1 MNIPEDINT
10 VATPEWV
17 LLPSPDRAKKIE
29 EYYTALHFK
38 LNWNGKEKALQDST
52 VLERAVG
59 EAKLK
64 ALENVTDLSEATET
78 AVLRF
83 LQSAK
88 EDGWYRFAEY
98 DDIRQMIDDKLQKA
112 IERSPNSG
120 MAHELADLLN
130 IISQLEKMGISKELV
145 LGVKDNISKARDATR
160 PLKAILESNAP
171 KKQKL
176 EEIREIL
183 SDVVDEQVSA
193 RGFRDLIAERMGKVK
208 RKTPPPVEAAIYL
221 IPGGKEIIVIQ
232 SDKEHTRAI
241 EHALRGIV
249 TDLDF
254 RDPITLQREIAELT
268 MPRTAGLA
276 RHAIV
281 DGGLEQPIPD
291 GLLMPTPEEM
301 LAGIMTAAAR
311 FRVMLEQVED
321 QVLYVPLYTLDKVE
335 PDNMRAWVE
344 KSLQYRLEE
353 DVDVLAFLQGL
364 VTTYYSVPPDALALL
379 PSRKLDV
386 MVGYSGSTVRLVLRV
401 EYVA

>member
-1 MNIPEDINT
+1 MNIPEDIDT
-10 VATPEWV
+10 YKTPEWV

-29 EYYTALHFK
+29 EYYTALYFK
-38 LNWNGKEKALQDST
+38 MRWERRGEDLRDPT
-52 VLERAVG
+52 VLERAIG

-64 ALENVTDLSEATET
+64 ALENVTDLSEASET
-78 AVLRF
+78 AVIRY

-88 EDGWYRFAEY
+88 EDGWYRYAEY

-130 IISQLEKMGISKELV
+130 IISQLEKMGVDKELV

-160 PLKAILESNAP
+160 PLKAVLESNAP

-176 EEIREIL
+176 EEIRAIL
-183 SDVVDEQVSA
+183 SDVVDENISA
-193 RGFRDLIAERMGKVK
+193 RGFRDLVLERMGKVK
-208 RKTPPPVEAAIYL
+208 RKTPDPVDASIYL
-221 IPGGKEIIVIQ
+221 IPGGREIIVIR

-241 EHALRGIV
+241 EHALKGII

-254 RDPITLQREIAELT
+254 RDPITLQKEIAELV
-268 MPRTAGLA
+268 MPKAAGMA
-276 RHAIV
+276 RHAV
-281 DGGLEQPIPD
+281 VNGALVQPVPD
-291 GLLMPTPEEM
+291 GLLMPTPDEM

-311 FRVMLEQVED
+311 FRALIEQIED
-321 QVLYVPLYTLDKVE
+321 QVLYLPLYNLDKVAPE
-335 PDNMRAWVE
+335 KIIAWVE
-344 KSLQYRLEE
+344 KALFHKLP
-353 DVDVLAFLQGL
+353 DHADVLHFLQGL
-364 VTTYYSVPPDALALL
+364 VHDYYAVPPDALALL

-386 MVGYSGSTVRLVLRV
+386 MIGYSNDTIRLVLRV